1 MIQIYNRS
9 MQLPSRLAAI
19 VPQRL
24 AMLQYDPYANFPGSL
39 PYIPICIVSI
49 VTVCMSSMFRTD
61 GYSCCSMLHTDIVV
75 VVVVVL
81 FPVPE
86 TTILRLH

>member
-1 MIQIYNRS
+1 

-19 VPQRL
+19 VPKRL

-39 PYIPICIVSI
+39 PYNPMCIVSI
-49 VTVCMSSMFRTD
+49 VTVWMSSLSRT
-61 GYSCCSMLHTDIVV
+61 GIVCSMLHTDIVV
-75 VVVVVL
+75 VVVVVVL
-81 FPVPE
+81 VPVPE

>member
-1 MIQIYNRS
+1 MIQIYNRP

-19 VPQRL
+19 VPKRL

-39 PYIPICIVSI
+39 PYIPVCIVSI
-49 VTVCMSSMFRTD
+49 VTVCMSSLSRT
-61 GYSCCSMLHTDIVV
+61 GIVCSMLHTDIVV
-75 VVVVVL
+75 VVVVVVL
-81 FPVPE
+81 VPVPE

>member
-1 MIQIYNRS
+1 MIQIYNRP

-19 VPQRL
+19 VPKRL

-39 PYIPICIVSI
+39 PYIPMCIVSI
-49 VTVCMSSMFRTD
+49 VTVCMSSLSHR
-61 GYSCCSMLHTDIVV
+61 GILCPMLHTDIVV
-75 VVVVVL
+75 FVVVVVL
-81 FPVPE
+81 VPVPE